1 MMMAVHYA
9 LTPVLM
15 SLAGFIN
22 KRKGAALILLLL
34 PKGLARR
41 APVRFLCL
49 MHRNDV
55 RLVSWRTPT
64 SGMLD
69 ASPCR
74 LVTVSLS

>member
-22 KRKGAALILLLL
+22 KGKGAALILLL

-49 MHRNDV
+49 MHKE
-55 RLVSWRTPT
+55 
-64 SGMLD
+64 
-69 ASPCR
+69 
-74 LVTVSLS
+74 